1 MSQKKQFV
9 LTLNYNVVETDL
21 FLMPITNYKFLFLE
35 ISMIST
41 DSFEIRLPQFEG
53 PFDLLLFFI
62 ERDELDIQDV
72 PIARITDDFLDYLH
86 QMSSLNMEIA
96 SEFIF
101 VAATLMRIKAKM
113 LLPRPDLD
121 EEGNE
126 IDLKHDL
133 IQKLIEYKKFKRIA
147 EQLREFED
155 ERFKQEK
162 RGNIATDLQQIALIA
177 EPGDELESFDLYKLM
192 LTYHK
197 AFQRSAQRDTKQEHI
212 VEQYPYQ
219 IETQKKVIDQLLS
232 INKRLDFKGLL
243 CNSENKVQFVYNFLA
258 MLEMIQQDLISIQTG
273 LGYNNFWIEAKISSI
288 NS

>member
-1 MSQKKQFV
+1 MV
-9 LTLNYNVVETDL
+9 
-21 FLMPITNYKFLFLE
+21 
-35 ISMIST
+35 ST
-41 DSFEIRLPQFEG
+41 DGFEIRLPQFEG

-86 QMSSLNMEIA
+86 QMNSLNIEVA

-126 IDLKHDL
+126 IDLKQDL
-133 IQKLIEYKKFKRIA
+133 IQKLIEYKKFKEIA
-147 EQLREFED
+147 EQFKVLED

-162 RGNIATDLQQIALIA
+162 RGSIADDLKLIALQA
-177 EPGDELESFDLYKLM
+177 EPGEELESLNLYKLM
-192 LTYHK
+192 ITFHRVYE
-197 AFQRSAQRDTKQEHI
+197 RSLQRDNKQEHV

-219 IETQKKVIDQLLS
+219 IETQKKVIDQLLA
-232 INKRLDFKGLL
+232 INKRLDYNALL
-243 CNSENKVQFVYNFLA
+243 ANSDNKVHFVYNFLA
-258 MLEMIQQDLISIQTG
+258 MLEMLQQDLITIQTG
-273 LGYNNFWIEAKISSI
+273 LGYNNFWIEPKSSSI
-288 NS
+288 RT

>member
-1 MSQKKQFV
+1 MKGESLKLKVISNRF
-9 LTLNYNVVETDL
+9 ERGS
-21 FLMPITNYKFLFLE
+21 FLIPITHYKFLFLD
-35 ISMIST
+35 IRMIST

-72 PIARITDDFLDYLH
+72 PIARITDDFLGYLH
-86 QMSSLNMEIA
+86 QMNSLNMEIA

-126 IDLKHDL
+126 IDLKRDL
-133 IQKLIEYKKFKRIA
+133 IQKLLEYKKFKGIA
-147 EQLREFED
+147 EKLREFEE

-162 RGNIATDLQQIALIA
+162 RGNIAIDLQQIALIA
-177 EPGDELESFDLYKLM
+177 EPGEELESFNLYKLM

-197 AFQRSAQRDTKQEHI
+197 VFQRSVQRDTKQEHI

-219 IETQKKVIDQLLS
+219 IETQKKLIAQLLS
-232 INKRLDFKGLL
+232 INNRLDFKVLL
-243 CNSENKVQFVYNFLA
+243 SNSENKVQFVYNFLA

-273 LGYNNFWIEAKISSI
+273 LGYNNFWIESKISSI

>member
-1 MSQKKQFV
+1 MKGESLKLKVISNRF
-9 LTLNYNVVETDL
+9 ERGS
-21 FLMPITNYKFLFLE
+21 FLIPITHYKFLFLD
-35 ISMIST
+35 IRMIST

-72 PIARITDDFLDYLH
+72 PIARITDDFLGYLH
-86 QMSSLNMEIA
+86 QMNSLNMEIA

-126 IDLKHDL
+126 IDLKRDL
-133 IQKLIEYKKFKRIA
+133 IQKLLEYKKFKRIA
-147 EQLREFED
+147 EKLREFEE

-162 RGNIATDLQQIALIA
+162 RGNIAIDLQQIALIA
-177 EPGDELESFDLYKLM
+177 EPGEELESFNLYKLM

-197 AFQRSAQRDTKQEHI
+197 VFQRSVQRDTKQEHI

-219 IETQKKVIDQLLS
+219 IETQKKLIAQLLS
-232 INKRLDFKGLL
+232 INNRLDFKVLL
-243 CNSENKVQFVYNFLA
+243 SNSENKVQFVYNFLA

-273 LGYNNFWIEAKISSI
+273 LGYNNFWIESKISSI

>member
-1 MSQKKQFV
+1 M
-9 LTLNYNVVETDL
+9 D
-21 FLMPITNYKFLFLE
+21 IR
-35 ISMIST
+35 MIST

-72 PIARITDDFLDYLH
+72 PIARITDDFLGYLH

-113 LLPRPDLD
+113 LLPRLDLD

-126 IDLKHDL
+126 IDLKRDL
-133 IQKLIEYKKFKRIA
+133 IQKLIEYKKFKGIA
-147 EQLREFED
+147 EKLREFEE

-177 EPGDELESFDLYKLM
+177 EPGEELESFNLYKLM

-197 AFQRSAQRDTKQEHI
+197 VFQRSVQRDTKQEHI
-212 VEQYPYQ
+212 VEQYPYH
-219 IETQKKVIDQLLS
+219 IETQKKLIGQLLS
-232 INKRLDFKGLL
+232 INNRLDFKVLL
-243 CNSENKVQFVYNFLA
+243 SNSENKVQFVYNFLA

-273 LGYNNFWIEAKISSI
+273 LGYNNFWIEAKTSSI

>member
-1 MSQKKQFV
+1 MKGESLKLKVISNRF
-9 LTLNYNVVETDL
+9 ERGS
-21 FLMPITNYKFLFLE
+21 FLIPITHYKFLFLD
-35 ISMIST
+35 IRMIST

-72 PIARITDDFLDYLH
+72 PIARITDDFLSYLH

-126 IDLKHDL
+126 IDLKRDL
-133 IQKLIEYKKFKRIA
+133 IQKLIEYKKFKGIA
-147 EQLREFED
+147 EKLREFEE

-177 EPGDELESFDLYKLM
+177 EPGEELESFNLYKLM

-197 AFQRSAQRDTKQEHI
+197 VFQRSIQRDTKQEHI
-212 VEQYPYQ
+212 LEQYPYH
-219 IETQKKVIDQLLS
+219 IETQKKLIGQLLS
-232 INKRLDFKGLL
+232 INKRLDFKVLL
-243 CNSENKVQFVYNFLA
+243 SNSENKVQFVYNFLA